1 MSLACQVGRIAAEA
15 AFIYIGDTVAT
26 VAVPENNGAVPIGAL
41 TATQARLIEDVVTK
55 PIEDF
60 LFKPKTDGRPSAER
74 LPAVDSSG
82 APLQTVTALRNYP
95 AKDTKQ
101 LRLEVLF
108 NREGII
114 ESVVI
119 GINLL

>member
-1 MSLACQVGRIAAEA
+1 MPTSTAIGALHSLQ
-15 AFIYIGDTVAT
+15 
-26 VAVPENNGAVPIGAL
+26 IGAL

-82 APLQTVTALRNYP
+82 APLQTVTALRNYD
-95 AKDTKQ
+95 AKSTKQ